1 MKIYIAGSF
10 TTERERKSLEHMIA
24 LVRAAHPHDELFVP
38 MEHCVPFDHKNED
51 GTWYLSNPAWAQEVF
66 HIDLNGLKNADRI
79 IAMYTGHWSTTGTS
93 WEIGYAYGAGIPI
106 TLYIPEWAKEE
117 NVSLMVLNAASS
129 WMDEEGKTN
138 FITSEWLSKFN
149 QK

>member
-24 LVRAAHPHDELFVP
+24 LVRAAHPNDELFVP

-51 GTWYLSNPAWAQEVF
+51 GTWHLSNPAWAQEVF
-66 HIDLNGLKNADRI
+66 YIDLNGLKNADRI

-93 WEIGYAYGAGIPI
+93 WEIGYAFSANIPI

-117 NVSLMVLNAASS
+117 NVSLMVLNSASG
-129 WMDEEGKTN
+129 WMDETGI
-138 FITSEWLSKFN
+138 FHPITFDWLNQFN